1 MTGPNAT
8 SPPSPAVEGLTAEQA
23 TAEIAKHRAGPIAAL
38 PPNDYMTALYQKAY
52 GTANAPSA
60 SPPASSPSPAPTLEA
75 VPALRAEQQKLNEGS
90 PRFVEISK
98 QIEAAYKAAYP
109 EPVNTDERSL
119 KERYPVHEQG
129 VDWDEPGI
137 TAMMAHAPSDDART
151 AFHGVLGEITGALM
165 VNREYTA
172 DEGEAILLRELQHDR
187 PKFDAMVADGRFAL
201 AEAARL
207 GRQAWVDD
215 LEARGFLNTPR
226 VVKAL
231 AELGAKLRAGGKS

>member
-1 MTGPNAT
+1 MDRDEALAT
-8 SPPSPAVEGLTAEQA
+8 IDAARAAGEHVDESVYKAAYPPPSAPEARVASPT
-23 TAEIAKHRAGPIAAL
+23 
-38 PPNDYMTALYQKAY
+38 TALE
-52 GTANAPSA
+52 G
-60 SPPASSPSPAPTLEA
+60 
-75 VPALRAEQQKLNEGS
+75 VPALRLELQKLNAGS
-90 PRFVEISK
+90 ARYVEITK
-98 QIEAAYKAAYP
+98 QIEDAYKAAYP
-109 EPVNTDERSL
+109 EPVTTDERSL

-137 TAMMAHAPSDDART
+137 TALMAQAPSDDART
-151 AFHGVLGEITGALM
+151 AFHDVLGEITAALM
-165 VNREYTA
+165 VKREYTA
-172 DEGEAILLRELQHDR
+172 DEGETILLRELQHDR

-231 AELGAKLRAGGKS
+231 AELGAKLRGAKS